1 MEVQPTGRE
10 AARPPPDFAAVYE
23 GFATFVWRS
32 MRRLGV
38 PEADVE
44 DAAQEAFV
52 VIHRKLPEF
61 AHRSALKTWVFGVCL
76 RVAADW
82 RKKAH
87 LKRETVVEETPE
99 RATSGETPLR
109 AIAQKQARAKLDLA
123 LTTLDEDK
131 RAVFV
136 LFELEQV
143 PMAEVAEAV
152 GCPLQT
158 AYARLYA
165 ARKAVEAWILTQQKE
180 VPA

>member
-1 MEVQPTGRE
+1 MEVQATGRG
-10 AARPPPDFAAVYE
+10 AVPPPPNFAAVYE
-23 GFATFVWRS
+23 GFSTFVWRS

-38 PEADVE
+38 PEADLE

-82 RKKAH
+82 RKRAH
-87 LKRETVVEETPE
+87 LKRETVVAEAPE
-99 RATSGETPLR
+99 RSSSGETPLR
-109 AIAQKQARAKLDLA
+109 SIAQKQARAKLDQALA
-123 LTTLDEDK
+123 TLDKDK

-143 PMAEVAEAV
+143 PMAEVADAV

-165 ARKAVEAWILTQQKE
+165 GRKAIEAWIAAQPKE